1 MIRRAIFL
9 MLALAG
15 WSLGLVACGGE
26 ETAPP
31 TEPAATTEPAAEAP
45 PPPPPPTEARPRWD
59 ESNFTLDAVAAG
71 PYAANVAGTFELRL
85 DARAGFHVNREY
97 PWMVSVTVPEGVS
110 TPSATIESAGMTLA
124 EASARIPVSFTPGA
138 PGTHR
143 ITCAVDFGICTEE
156 NCQFETRN
164 VAVDVVVAEGN
175 PAPAS
180 PEAAPPA
187 PTEG

>member
-1 MIRRAIFL
+1 MTRRAIL
-9 MLALAG
+9 LTLALAG
-15 WSLGLVACGGE
+15 WTLGLVACGGE
-26 ETAPP
+26 EAASPA
-31 TEPAATTEPAAEAP
+31 EPALGSTEPAAEVP
-45 PPPPPPTEARPRWD
+45 PAPPPTEARPRWD
-59 ESNFTLDAVAAG
+59 ESNFTLDAIAAG
-71 PYAANVAGTFELRL
+71 PYAANTVGSFELRL

-110 TPSATIESAGMTLA
+110 TPSTTIEAAGMTLA
-124 EASARIPVSFTPGA
+124 EASARIPVTFTPGA

-164 VAVDVVVAEGN
+164 VSVDVVVAEGN
-175 PAPAS
+175 PVPPS
-180 PEAAPPA
+180 PEAAAPA

>member
-1 MIRRAIFL
+1 MTRRAL
-9 MLALAG
+9 SLTLALAG
-15 WSLGLVACGGE
+15 WTLALVACGGE
-26 ETAPP
+26 EAASPAPAEGA
-31 TEPAATTEPAAEAP
+31 TEPTAEAP

-110 TPSATIESAGMTLA
+110 TPSGTIEAPGMTLA
-124 EASARIPVSFTPGA
+124 ETSARIPVTFTPGA

-175 PAPAS
+175 PMPTS
-180 PEAAPPA
+180 PEAPA
-187 PTEG
+187 PTPAEG